1 MQETWVQSLGQE
13 DLLEKEMATYSG
25 ILAWNIPWTKEPGG
39 LQSVWLQ
46 RVGHDLGTKEQQQHL
61 QGSLIIWPYSL
72 LLFLTIMM
80 LINLSRAPHPLRIQ
94 FMATLDPF
102 VSSEDQLHL
111 WFPLPLFA
119 ALLHLSVPLNMLF
132 LLLGTFFSSWNTANS
147 PPPPC
152 FPWLISN
159 SYFRSWLRITMC
171 LSPSISTR
179 SWILTA
185 ITHSFIS

>member
-13 DLLEKEMATYSG
+13 DLLEKEMATYSS

-39 LQSVWLQ
+39 LQSVGLQ
-46 RVGHDLGTKEQQQHL
+46 RVGHDLGTKQQQQQL
-61 QGSLIIWPYSL
+61 QGSLIIWPYSS

-80 LINLSRAPHPLRIQ
+80 LINLSRAPHPLKIQ

-119 ALLHLSVPLNMLF
+119 ALLHLSVPLNMPF
-132 LLLGTFFSSWNTANS
+132 LLLGTFFSS
-147 PPPPC
+147 
-152 FPWLISN
+152 
-159 SYFRSWLRITMC
+159 
-171 LSPSISTR
+171 
-179 SWILTA
+179 
-185 ITHSFIS
+185 